1 MTTCTSCGGSG
12 QQMVVVN
19 HVGADGTPY
28 QGVEYQTC
36 SPCGGTGQRQG

>member
-1 MTTCTSCGGSG
+1 
-12 QQMVVVN
+12 MVVVN
-19 HVGADGTPY
+19 HVGADGTTY